1 MGARA
6 PGGLDPMRFPVIT
19 AVANV
24 LAHAPGL
31 VRYGSKPLRDLAGD
45 PGLWPSLAAR
55 LRPYDLALAYAPN
68 QAYVGTRDPESLRA
82 MPRPWHAAADPLA
95 SPRGPFGDVI
105 PEVELL
111 GLLKLCDRARL
122 VALEADTLGGA
133 AAGLAGR
140 GLATAAE
147 LSALAPA
154 GAGAIA
160 GVVKSGEAIPLWLGD
175 AVVGAMTRGHE
186 QDEALTANVLLENLA
201 AKATGVLALRR
212 LLRDVEHRLGPR
224 DIEFVLAGS
233 EEAVGDR
240 YQRGGGNIAKAIA
253 EGAGCVRATGFDV
266 KSFCASTLYA
276 VFNAA
281 ALIQAGVFSR
291 VVVVAGGSLA
301 KLGMKY
307 RAHVAKRMPVLEDVL
322 AGIAVL
328 VERGS
333 EAGPSIRLDAVGM
346 HRVGAGSSQQAV
358 VEALVMEPLAR
369 AGCRLADVDRYATEM
384 HNPEVTEP
392 AGSGDVPTGNYRLI
406 AALGALR
413 GELPRD
419 GIPAFIAAHGMPGY
433 APTQGHIASAVCY
446 LAHALRAMRAG
457 AMRRVL
463 FMAKGS
469 LFLGR
474 MTEAADGVSL
484 LLEA

>member
-1 MGARA
+1 VT
-6 PGGLDPMRFPVIT
+6 FPTIT

-31 VRYGSKPLRDLAGD
+31 VRYGSKPLRDIAHA
-45 PGLWPSLAAR
+45 PATREAIAAR
-55 LRPYDLALAYAPN
+55 LRSYDDAVAYGPN
-68 QAYVGTRDPESLRA
+68 QAFIGNLEPEALA
-82 MPRPWHAAADPLA
+82 AVPRPWFDAPDRSA
-95 SPRGPFGDVI
+95 SSTGAFGDLI
-105 PEVELL
+105 SEGELL

-122 VALEADTLGGA
+122 VHLDGVTLNDA
-133 AAGLAGR
+133 AARLGER
-140 GLATAAE
+140 GIVTPAE
-147 LSALAPA
+147 MDALAPA
-154 GAGAIA
+154 DAAAIDA
-160 GVVKSGEAIPLWLGD
+160 LERSGEAIPLFLDGL
-175 AVVGAMTRGHE
+175 VVGSIGRGHE
-186 QDEALTANVLLENLA
+186 EDEALTANVLLENLV

-212 LLRDVEHRLGPR
+212 LLKMVAGRVGAGDV
-224 DIEFVLAGS
+224 DFVLAGS

-240 YQRGGGNIAKAIA
+240 YQRGGGNLAKAIA
-253 EGAGCVRATGFDV
+253 ESAGITTATGFDV
-266 KSFCASTLYA
+266 KAFCASTLYA

-307 RAHVAKRMPVLEDVL
+307 RAHVGKQMPILEDVL
-322 AGIAVL
+322 AGMAIL
-328 VERGS
+328 VEGS
-333 EAGPSIRLDAVGM
+333 RPGDPGIRLDTLGLHTIAT
-346 HRVGAGSSQQAV
+346 GSAQQAI
-358 VEALVMEPLAR
+358 VEALVVNPLAK
-369 AGCRLADVDRYATEM
+369 AGYRLSDVDRYATEM

-392 AGSGDVPTGNYRLI
+392 AGSGDVPRGNYRLI
-406 AALGALR
+406 AALGAMR
-413 GELPRD
+413 GEIPRD
-419 GIPAFIAAHGMPGY
+419 GINDFIARHGMPGY

-457 AMRRVL
+457 TMRRAL

-474 MTEAADGVSL
+474 MTEASDGVSF